1 MNVLNQAY
9 INALLA
15 DMSYIDFDQAAI
27 DDFNK
32 QSTGHPKV

>member
-15 DMSYIDFDQAAI
+15 DMSYIDFE
-27 DDFNK
+27 
-32 QSTGHPKV
+32 SSEKVNGVRSCILLF